1 MIFEGVE
8 RAAVQL
14 GGEVAGD
21 TIDLLLAIGE
31 RSPAAVRK
39 GNLARQLA
47 TATQLS
53 RAIFSPDWVEGKNDA
68 ILLGRVAAKADYAH
82 FNRVLVAEVF
92 GCAGAGAAGAPS
104 RSGVSVRSK
113 RTS

>member
-21 TIDLLLAIGE
+21 TIDLFLATGE

-39 GNLARQLA
+39 GNVARQLA
-47 TATQLS
+47 TAIRLS
-53 RAIFSPDWVEGKNDA
+53 RAIFSP
-68 ILLGRVAAKADYAH
+68 
-82 FNRVLVAEVF
+82 EVF